1 MAGARVSLTG
11 VTKTYR
17 LGDGSRLAAADEV
30 TLAVE
35 AGERVALVGPS
46 GSGKS
51 TLLHLMGAVDVP
63 DEGTITVDDQT
74 IVVAFQGAMVGTLL
88 GDAVALQVRAPD
100 LIAAGCLTLLGVVA
114 VATIGFLGIIED
126 ATSYA
131 ALQAVGWRDTSLG
144 GALATQ
150 AALIGAVGGVAGGA
164 LGIGCGVPDPARD
177 SRLARA
183 RGLAET
189 TPGRP
194 HPRRGMTFV
203 AQGGNAPP
211 VSASGRTVTID
222 QARTRMKRSRDEDD
236 G

>member
-74 IVVAFQGAMVGTLL
+74 IVVAFQGAVVGTFL

-150 AALIGAVGGVAGGA
+150 AALIRAVGGVAGGA
-164 LGIGCGVPDPARD
+164 LGIGLVAWLVGDLNPATLTVAAAAAAFLILLAIAASLAPAAWLR
-177 SRLARA
+177 RLPVARI
-183 RGLAET
+183 LAE
-189 TPGRP
+189 
-194 HPRRGMTFV
+194 
-203 AQGGNAPP
+203 
-211 VSASGRTVTID
+211 
-222 QARTRMKRSRDEDD
+222 E
-236 G
+236 

>member
-74 IVVAFQGAMVGTLL
+74 IVVAFQGAVVGTFL

-164 LGIGCGVPDPARD
+164 LGIGLVAWLVGDLNPATLTVAAAAAAFLILLAIAASLAPAAWLR
-177 SRLARA
+177 RLPVARI
-183 RGLAET
+183 LAE
-189 TPGRP
+189 
-194 HPRRGMTFV
+194 
-203 AQGGNAPP
+203 
-211 VSASGRTVTID
+211 
-222 QARTRMKRSRDEDD
+222 E
-236 G
+236 

>member
-164 LGIGCGVPDPARD
+164 LGIGLVAWLVGDLNPATLTVAAAAAAFLILLAIAASLAPAAWLR
-177 SRLARA
+177 RLPVARI
-183 RGLAET
+183 LAE
-189 TPGRP
+189 
-194 HPRRGMTFV
+194 
-203 AQGGNAPP
+203 
-211 VSASGRTVTID
+211 
-222 QARTRMKRSRDEDD
+222 E
-236 G
+236 